1 MKSFA
6 VVALMSL
13 QQAQSVQISAETR
26 SAANPIRKVVNML
39 EMMKKKVEAE
49 GEKEKDMFEKFM
61 CYCKNGAGD
70 LQKSI
75 DANNVKIPETQ
86 SAIEE
91 NTAQKT
97 QLNEDLTKHRADRE
111 AAKAAMAEATSMREK
126 EAATFAAYK
135 AEADSNIAAIKKAV
149 AALEKGMAGS
159 FLQTSGA
166 TALRNIMQGKVS
178 ENMVD
183 SDRQQVMEF
192 LESKD
197 SSDYAPQSGEITG
210 ILKELDDQ
218 MSKDLADTT
227 AAENAAIKSFDGLM
241 AAKTKEVNANTAA
254 IEEKTVRVG
263 EISVAIQ
270 NMKNELSDAQKA
282 LAEDTKFLGDLEKNC
297 ATKSSE
303 WDTIVKTRAD
313 EITALS
319 ETIKMLN
326 DDDALELFKKTL
338 PSASASLVQ
347 IQVTS
352 ASARA
357 RALTLIKGAKSPQ
370 LNFITLA
377 LHGKKIGFEKVV
389 AMCDDMVKVLE
400 KEQVDDDNKKE
411 YCDVQFDSLDD
422 KKKALE
428 RSISDSETSIADSKE
443 AIATLVSEI
452 NDLNAG
458 IVALDKSVAEA
469 TQQRKEENEE
479 YTSLMAQDTAAK
491 ELIGMAKNRM
501 NKFYNPKMYKAPP
514 KRELSEQDRI
524 AVNMGGTAPPTPA
537 PGGIAGTG
545 ITALVQDAPAPPP
558 AAPGAYKKKGEE
570 STGVIAMMDLLIA
583 DLDKEMT
590 VGTQEEKD
598 AQADYEQMMTDSA
611 DKRAGDMK
619 SVADKG
625 AAKADTEAA
634 LQGHEDDH
642 ESASKEHMATV
653 QVIQATHAECDFLLQ
668 YFDSRKEARTGEID
682 SLKKAKAVLSGAD
695 FSLLQTGVRSLR
707 RA

>member
-1 MKSFA
+1 MAMKCVA
-6 VVALMSL
+6 AVALAV
-13 QQAQSVQISAETR
+13 QGAQAAQIQTQAT
-26 SAANPIRKVVNML
+26 ANPIRKVVTML

-49 GEKEKDMFEKFM
+49 GEKEKDMFDKFM
-61 CYCKNGAGD
+61 CYCKNGGSD
-70 LQKSI
+70 LNGAIS
-75 DANNVKIPETQ
+75 ANTAKIPEVQ
-86 SAIEE
+86 SAIDE

-97 QLNEDLTKHRADRE
+97 QLEEDLVKHKADR
-111 AAKAAMAEATSMREK
+111 ASAKAAMAEATAMREK

-159 FLQTSGA
+159 FLQSSFATSLKSLVQA
-166 TALRNIMQGKVS
+166 RDT
-178 ENMVD
+178 MVD
-183 SDRQQVMEF
+183 SDKEQVMAF
-192 LESKD
+192 LEAKD
-197 SSDYAPQSGEITG
+197 SSEYAPQSGEITG

-218 MSKDLADTT
+218 MTADLKATTDT
-227 AAENAAIKSFDGLM
+227 ENAAIESYDGLM
-241 AAKTKEVNANTAA
+241 AAKTKEVDANTAS
-254 IEEKTVRVG
+254 IEDKTVRHG

-270 NMKNELSDAQKA
+270 NMKNDLSDAQKT
-282 LAEDTKFLGDLEKNC
+282 LAEDQKFLADLETNC
-297 ATKSSE
+297 ATKTSE
-303 WDTIVKTRAD
+303 WDTIVKTRA
-313 EITALS
+313 EEVVALT

-338 PSASASLVQ
+338 PGASSLLQ
-347 IQVTS
+347 MQETS
-352 ASARA
+352 ESTRS
-357 RALTLIKGAKSPQ
+357 RALELIKSAKSPQ
-370 LNFITLA
+370 LNFIALA
-377 LHGKKIGFEKVV
+377 LHGKKIGFEKVL
-389 AMCDDMVKVLE
+389 AMIDDMVGVLG

-411 YCDVQFDSLDD
+411 YCDVQFDTLDD
-422 KKKALE
+422 KKKQLE
-428 RSISDSETSIADSKE
+428 RAISDSETAIADSKE
-443 AIATLVSEI
+443 SIATLISEI

-469 TQQRKEENEE
+469 TANRKAENED

-501 NKFYNPKMYKAPP
+501 NKFYNPKMYKAAP

-545 ITALVQDAPAPPP
+545 ITALAQADPGAAP

-598 AQADYEQMMTDSA
+598 SQADYEQMMSDSA
-611 DKRAGDMK
+611 EKRASDMK
-619 SVADKG
+619 SLADKG

-642 ESASKEHMATV
+642 TANSKEHMATV
-653 QVIQATHAECDFLLQ
+653 NVIGATHAECDFLLAN
-668 YFDSRKEARTGEID
+668 YDMRKEARNGEID

-695 FSLLQTGVRSLR
+695 YSLLQTSRSLR
-707 RA
+707 GA